1 MESSRKFIHINPM
14 LSWEFVK
21 ADPITYRATDGAI
34 RFEVTVKADNRNAIT
49 VTRTEGESVFLNDEN
64 RKWLI

>member
-1 MESSRKFIHINPM
+1 M

-34 RFEVTVKADNRNAIT
+34 RFEVTVGADNRNAIT